1 MRRRTVYAGVEKRHA
16 APQFGGGSDGG
27 LTAEQ
32 GKPRHSGATVRDFSP
47 DYMEQM
53 LAFVVQRIERRFPK
67 PQIRVRFPARVRE
80 ATEDFVASFVF
91 GRECRQTVAE
101 NLHHADRVRT
111 SLPMP
116 AINGRTERH
125 GLRTRFHRLWPQK
138 CPPER
143 ASGIGLECAG
153 TAYRH
158 GNTRHRPNK
167 RPFLA
172 GFERVIEADPVLAH
186 SRKGPIRQL
195 HGTTRGGRAGPVSE
209 FTRRDLAR
217 GRFRLSSGLAGMNAA
232 GLLSC
237 PAQSL
242 GGGVSVCNGPE
253 DRAPPGRRGGKAH
266 RNRTANRTVGREI
279 QSPDRLATIPVSPAL
294 SGR

>member
-1 MRRRTVYAGVEKRHA
+1 MAFGSVSSLMAAKR
-16 APQFGGGSDGG
+16 
-27 LTAEQ
+27 
-32 GKPRHSGATVRDFSP
+32 
-47 DYMEQM
+47 
-53 LAFVVQRIERRFPK
+53 PK
-67 PQIRVRFPARVRE
+67 RCA
-80 ATEDFVASFVF
+80 
-91 GRECRQTVAE
+91 
-101 NLHHADRVRT
+101 
-111 SLPMP
+111 
-116 AINGRTERH
+116 
-125 GLRTRFHRLWPQK
+125 
-138 CPPER
+138 PER

-172 GFERVIEADPVLAH
+172 GFERVIEAAPVLPH

-232 GLLSC
+232 GQLSC

-242 GGGVSVCNGPE
+242 GGGVSVCNGPK
-253 DRAPPGRRGGKAH
+253 DCAPPGRRGGKAH

-279 QSPDRLATIPVSPAL
+279 QSPDRPRLFRFRLRCRDGNAFNGAL
-294 SGR
+294 SRGLGRIGAAQRADRGAAPIPEPLRIACAGKRPNSSTNKKGVSETC

>member
-1 MRRRTVYAGVEKRHA
+1 MRRRTAYAGVEKRHA

-27 LTAEQ
+27 FLTAEQ

-53 LAFVVQRIERRFPK
+53 LAFVVQRIERRFPT

-125 GLRTRFHRLWPQK
+125 GLRLGFIAYGRKKTEAVRPGT
-138 CPPER
+138 
-143 ASGIGLECAG
+143 GIG
-153 TAYRH
+153 YR
-158 GNTRHRPNK
+158 P
-167 RPFLA
+167 
-172 GFERVIEADPVLAH
+172 
-186 SRKGPIRQL
+186 
-195 HGTTRGGRAGPVSE
+195 
-209 FTRRDLAR
+209 
-217 GRFRLSSGLAGMNAA
+217 
-232 GLLSC
+232 
-237 PAQSL
+237 
-242 GGGVSVCNGPE
+242 
-253 DRAPPGRRGGKAH
+253 
-266 RNRTANRTVGREI
+266 
-279 QSPDRLATIPVSPAL
+279 
-294 SGR
+294 

>member
-1 MRRRTVYAGVEKRHA
+1 MAAKR
-16 APQFGGGSDGG
+16 
-27 LTAEQ
+27 
-32 GKPRHSGATVRDFSP
+32 
-47 DYMEQM
+47 
-53 LAFVVQRIERRFPK
+53 PK
-67 PQIRVRFPARVRE
+67 RCA
-80 ATEDFVASFVF
+80 
-91 GRECRQTVAE
+91 
-101 NLHHADRVRT
+101 
-111 SLPMP
+111 
-116 AINGRTERH
+116 
-125 GLRTRFHRLWPQK
+125 
-138 CPPER
+138 PER

-232 GLLSC
+232 GQLSC
-237 PAQSL
+237 PAQSC
-242 GGGVSVCNGPE
+242 GGGVSVCNGPK

-279 QSPDRLATIPVSPAL
+279 QSPDRPRLFRFRLRCRDGNAFNGAL
-294 SGR
+294 SRGLGRIGAAQRADRGAAPIPEPLRIACAGKRPNSSTNKKGVSETC